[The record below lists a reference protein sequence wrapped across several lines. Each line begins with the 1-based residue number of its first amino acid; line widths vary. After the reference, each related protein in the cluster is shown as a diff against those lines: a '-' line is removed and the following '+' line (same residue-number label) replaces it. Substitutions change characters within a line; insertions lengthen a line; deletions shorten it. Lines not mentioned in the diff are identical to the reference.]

1 MIAALWSLK
10 LSLKIKV
17 KIKPIIMKTK
27 MKKPQYHLH
36 LEKRQGL
43 LTFFTGNV
51 RMALNRKFTIR
62 IIRVLTRANTIPR
75 AQFSLIALKKRTCN
89 KMTRSKSIAK
99 LDKIFLFFE

>member
-51 RMALNRKFTIR
+51 RMALNRKFTITIR
-62 IIRVLTRANTIPR
+62 IIRVLTSANTIPR
-75 AQFSLIALKKRTCN
+75 AQFSLIALKKEHVT
-89 KMTRSKSIAK
+89 K
-99 LDKIFLFFE
+99 

>member
-1 MIAALWSLK
+1 ME
-10 LSLKIKV
+10 
-17 KIKPIIMKTK
+17 
-27 MKKPQYHLH
+27 KPQYHLHVH

-51 RMALNRKFTIR
+51 LMALNRKFTIH
-62 IIRVLTRANTIPR
+62 ILIRVLTSANTIPR

>member
-1 MIAALWSLK
+1 
-10 LSLKIKV
+10 
-17 KIKPIIMKTK
+17 MKTK
-27 MKKPQYHLH
+27 MEKPQYHLHVH

-51 RMALNRKFTIR
+51 LMALNRKFTIH
-62 IIRVLTRANTIPR
+62 ILIRVLTSANTMR
-75 AQFSLIALKKRTCN
+75 SVQFSLVNCSN